1 MSAFD
6 QLPRLNL
13 LQRNF
18 PMSARLTLEAKIAEQ
33 RRVVNAAYR
42 TTNSVN
48 PLYDAEFDK
57 CAEMVNDLQIM
68 NYKAERGLM
77 SPDAKTPYDR
87 RA

>member
-1 MSAFD
+1 MISHT
-6 QLPRLNL
+6 R
-13 LQRNF
+13 
-18 PMSARLTLEAKIAEQ
+18 MTLEADIAAQ
-33 RRVVNAAYR
+33 RLVVNAAYQ

-48 PLYDAEFDK
+48 PLYEQEFDK

-68 NYKAERGLM
+68 KYKAERGLM